1 LLDYSKQNLN
11 HEAME
16 KLIALYDKLGVESQI
31 QDKFGGKAIN
41 ATERRAVLHT
51 ALRASK
57 DEIIEVDGY
66 NVVTTVQEEL

>member
-1 LLDYSKQNLN
+1 
-11 HEAME
+11 ME
-16 KLIALYDKLGVESQI
+16 KLLALYRELGIEKQI

-57 DEIIEVDGY
+57 DEIIDVDGY
-66 NVVTTVQEEL
+66 NVVTTV

>member
-1 LLDYSKQNLN
+1 
-11 HEAME
+11 ME
-16 KLIALYDKLGVESQI
+16 KLLALYREPGIEKQI

-57 DEIIEVDGY
+57 DEIIDVDGY
-66 NVVTTVQEEL
+66 NVVTTV